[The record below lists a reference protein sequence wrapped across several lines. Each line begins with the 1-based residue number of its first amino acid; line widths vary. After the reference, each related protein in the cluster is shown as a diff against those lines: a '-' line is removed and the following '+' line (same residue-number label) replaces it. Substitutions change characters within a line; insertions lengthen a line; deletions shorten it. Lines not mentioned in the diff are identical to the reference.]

1 MLRYLQRTK
10 DYNLVLRRSNNLKL
24 EGFAYADFVGYKDN
38 LKSTSRYVFI
48 FACAAV
54 SWRSIK
60 QLLTVASTML
70 AEFFASY
77 EAISQAM
84 WLKNFITR
92 LSVAK
97 GTKGQMLLEKIR
109 DGYTGSEHINTTDM
123 TADPLT
129 KGLAVKPAIDVAAM
143 VQYIHGICSILTRH
157 WQSFRGL

>member
-1 MLRYLQRTK
+1 MNDKPYASLVG
-10 DYNLVLRRSNNLKL
+10 NLM
-24 EGFAYADFVGYKDN
+24 YALVCTRLDIAFPIRVQGYKDD
-38 LKSTSRYVFI
+38 LKSTSWYVFI

-60 QLLTVASTML
+60 QPLTVASTML

-84 WLKNFITR
+84 W
-92 LSVAK
+92 
-97 GTKGQMLLEKIR
+97 GTKGQMLPEKIR

-129 KGLAVKPAIDVAAM
+129 KGLWLSRDFA
-143 VQYIHGICSILTRH
+143 QLCFTRP
-157 WQSFRGL
+157 

>member
-1 MLRYLQRTK
+1 MNDKPYASLVGSLMYALVCTRFDIAFPINVQGRFQSNPGQDHRIAGKKMLRYLQRTK

-24 EGFAYADFVGYKDN
+24 EGFADADFVGYKDD

-54 SWRSIK
+54 SRRSIK
-60 QLLTVASTML
+60 QPLTVASTML

-84 WLKNFITR
+84 WLKNFFTR

-97 GTKGQMLLEKIR
+97 
-109 DGYTGSEHINTTDM
+109 S
-123 TADPLT
+123 
-129 KGLAVKPAIDVAAM
+129 
-143 VQYIHGICSILTRH
+143 
-157 WQSFRGL
+157 